1 MSDEIGYSVESRPG
15 GVDPQPGDSWRMVRR
30 LLAGVVVL
38 TGLYLVLQHWLHFDL
53 WQFLKD
59 LYMLKYFSQLG
70 KDASYGL
77 LFALGVLTSFHCIGM
92 CGGITLSQTIRYKQD
107 DIRKSYAWLLPT
119 ALYNGGRVIA
129 YTLVGAVV
137 GGLGQ
142 VISFSGVWKGIIPLL
157 GGLFMII
164 MGIHLL
170 DIFPFLRRLTI
181 PVPKFAARKVL
192 TNQDHGP
199 FYIGLLTGL
208 MPCGPL
214 QIVQLYALSTRSVV
228 FGALSMFVF
237 SLGTVPL
244 LFSLGAVNSLVNKNK
259 IKAILK
265 ASAALV
271 VVLGLV
277 MVGRGLSLSGVM
289 IHLPSWHSQSSP
301 VEGETAVA
309 RIEGPVQT
317 VTQFLKPNRFVPLVV
332 QKGIPVRWIIQVD
345 AENLNECNKA
355 IHIPKFAI
363 DREFSPG
370 ENLVE
375 FTPWESGEFVYTC
388 WMGMIKSKI
397 MVVDELP
404 VMDQTA
410 AKGPVGSPDPEQVPS
425 SSVMSGEGSA
435 SSPEI
440 DESQSSPDTS
450 STAESN
456 PGKEPAAD
464 EPAAPAK
471 PPATTISKTILISG
485 MVCVSCVHK
494 IQEALAGLDGV
505 QSLEVSVGRAT
516 VVLER
521 DVSDETLKA
530 SVEQAGLYKV
540 TSISHEVP

>member
-1 MSDEIGYSVESRPG
+1 MSDEMGYEVESGHG
-15 GVDPQPGDSWRMVRR
+15 GVDPQPGGSWRMVRR

-38 TGLYLVLQHWLHFDL
+38 AGLYFVLQRWLHFDL

-107 DIRKSYAWLLPT
+107 DIQKSYAWLLP
-119 ALYNGGRVIA
+119 AVKYNGGRVIA

-157 GGLFMII
+157 GGLFMIV

-181 PVPKFAARKVL
+181 PMPKFAARKVL
-192 TNQDHGP
+192 ANQDHGP

-244 LFSLGAVNSLVNKNK
+244 LFSLGAVNSLVNKNR
-259 IKAILK
+259 INAILK

-289 IHLPSWHSQSSP
+289 IHLPSILHSQSIT
-301 VEGETAVA
+301 VEGEAAVA

-317 VTQFLKPNRFVPLVV
+317 VTISLKPDRFVPLVV
-332 QKGIPVRWIIQVD
+332 QKGIPVHWIIQVD

-370 ENLVE
+370 QNLVE
-375 FTPWESGEFVYTC
+375 FTPLESGEFVYTC

-397 MVVDELP
+397 IVVDDL
-404 VMDQTA
+404 A
-410 AKGPVGSPDPEQVPS
+410 VGF
-425 SSVMSGEGSA
+425 
-435 SSPEI
+435 
-440 DESQSSPDTS
+440 
-450 STAESN
+450 
-456 PGKEPAAD
+456 
-464 EPAAPAK
+464 
-471 PPATTISKTILISG
+471 
-485 MVCVSCVHK
+485 
-494 IQEALAGLDGV
+494 
-505 QSLEVSVGRAT
+505 
-516 VVLER
+516 
-521 DVSDETLKA
+521 
-530 SVEQAGLYKV
+530 
-540 TSISHEVP
+540 